1 MGDRLT
7 WWDTYI
13 LPSSGA
19 IEKKKT
25 WCMSWQQCCRKDD
38 KLKGIY
44 DTDSMAGTVLRVTI
58 TSISEEEAVE
68 IRLKA

>member
-1 MGDRLT
+1 MVGHVYPAKFGCNR
-7 WWDTYI
+7 
-13 LPSSGA
+13 
-19 IEKKKT
+19 EEKT

-38 KLKGIY
+38 KLKGIF
-44 DTDSMAGTVLRVTI
+44 DTDSMAGTVLGVTI